1 MLKSVATALL
11 CSAALTVVVCAPVS
25 GASSANQLKFTDV
38 TISAANQSGNSA
50 VVMSITDTSSS
61 PISLMGVSSS
71 VSRMSMIYYDD
82 NMCQGHNRMTWLA
95 NIFILSGH
103 VQKLGY
109 RYQGAMLGNLRKA
122 LRVGEIVP
130 LKVTWSDFAKPQT
143 VTVMAKVVAPPKG
156 LHFLQTPMK
165 M

>member
-1 MLKSVATALL
+1 MALL
-11 CSAALTVVVCAPVS
+11 CSAALLVAVS
-25 GASSANQLKFTDV
+25 GPVAEASSLKSLKITDV
-38 TISAANQSGNSA
+38 TITAANQSGNSA
-50 VVMSITDTSSS
+50 VVMSITDNSSS
-61 PISLMGVSSS
+61 PVSLMGVTSS

-82 NMCQGHNRMTWLA
+82 NMCQGNNKMTWLA
-95 NIFILSGH
+95 NIFISSGH

-109 RYQGAMLGNLRKA
+109 RYQGAMLGNLRTT

-130 LKVTWSDFAKPQT
+130 IKIAWSNFAKYQN

-156 LHFLQTPMK
+156 LHFLLTPMK